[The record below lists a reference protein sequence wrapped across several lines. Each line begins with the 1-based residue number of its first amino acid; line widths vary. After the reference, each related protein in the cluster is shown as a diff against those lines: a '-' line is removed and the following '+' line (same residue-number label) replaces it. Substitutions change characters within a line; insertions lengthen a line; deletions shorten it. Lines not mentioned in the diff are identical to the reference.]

1 MIDILVQLAHGFV
14 HCLTPLNMA
23 MLFTGIIIGLLVG
36 VLPGL
41 TLVMGVALALPFTY
55 KMDVTASIVLLTAMY
70 VSGTYG
76 GAFTAILFR
85 IPGEPIDVP
94 MLWDGYTMGRKG
106 KPAKAL
112 GWTLVAAL
120 GGGLLSAVVMVALTE
135 PLAKFALR
143 FSSPEYFVIVMFGLL
158 SVVAIG
164 KGSLSNAFISMSVG
178 ILISTVGTDP
188 IYGAYRFTFGS
199 PILAD
204 GIEFLVVMVGAY
216 GVGEVLTRLETGFAT
231 KPLDKISNARTELP
245 TLKELNDIKG
255 MFFRSSVV
263 GDLIGLL
270 PGAGATIASF
280 VSYGIEARFGRR
292 KYQMGTGIAEGI
304 VAPQAAATASVG
316 GAMVHLLALGIPGSG
331 ATAVILGAFM
341 LHGIQPGPQVLV
353 SSAPLVYTVFA
364 SLFLGLALMC
374 AIGYFAIRPLVKI
387 LDFPEAIVSAYV
399 LILCFIGAPAPH
411 PGSRRRAAQAPPR
424 SNSSLPRSSAS
435 TNASTARTGL
445 SAFARIA
452 NRPRWGIT
460 SRRISSRLPARS
472 GNRTE
477 RPVMLPP
484 GRAKLA
490 TSPAATG
497 SMAIGNTTGN
507 SRGCLLCG
515 EHRPRPC
522 RDDDV
527 NVEPHK
533 LGRDIGKAL
542 DAPLGPAILI
552 VMECPSTH
560 PSSSAIGELKGLPTR
575 SRPKALRHPEN
586 RLSAACPP
594 AAPAPRAAK
603 LPPRRR

>member
-1 MIDILVQLAHGFV
+1 MIDILAQLASGFV
-14 HCLTPLNMA
+14 HCLTPLNLA
-23 MLFTGIIIGLLVG
+23 MLVIGIVIGLLIG

-135 PLAKFALR
+135 PL
-143 FSSPEYFVIVMFGLL
+143 GLL

-164 KGSLSNAFISMSVG
+164 KGSLANAFISMSVG

-216 GVGEVLTRLETGFAT
+216 GVGEVLTRLESGFAT
-231 KPLDKISNARTELP
+231 KPIDKVSNARTELP
-245 TLKELNDIKG
+245 TLKELNEVKG

-280 VSYGIEARFGRR
+280 VSYGIEARFGKR
-292 KYQMGTGIAEGI
+292 KEQMGTGIAEGI
-304 VAPQAAATASVG
+304 IAPQAAATASVG

-341 LHGIQPGPQVLV
+341 LHGIQPGPQVLAN
-353 SSAPLVYTVFA
+353 SAPLVYTVFA

-374 AIGYFAIRPLVKI
+374 ALGYFAIRPLVKI
-387 LDFPEAIVSAYV
+387 LDFPEAVVSAYV
-399 LILCFIGAPAPH
+399 LILCFIGALSIRNNITDLWLIIGFGVLGYGFERLKFPVAPLVLGVILG
-411 PGSRRRAAQAPPR
+411 PIAEEAFMNTMISF
-424 SNSSLPRSSAS
+424 SNDWTVFFTRPISGTIVALTIIVLLLPFVQRLF
-435 TNASTARTGL
+435 R
-445 SAFARIA
+445 
-452 NRPRWGIT
+452 
-460 SRRISSRLPARS
+460 SRLMTAQ
-472 GNRTE
+472 
-477 RPVMLPP
+477 
-484 GRAKLA
+484 
-490 TSPAATG
+490 TG
-497 SMAIGNTTGN
+497 V
-507 SRGCLLCG
+507 R
-515 EHRPRPC
+515 
-522 RDDDV
+522 
-527 NVEPHK
+527 
-533 LGRDIGKAL
+533 
-542 DAPLGPAILI
+542 
-552 VMECPSTH
+552 
-560 PSSSAIGELKGLPTR
+560 
-575 SRPKALRHPEN
+575 
-586 RLSAACPP
+586 
-594 AAPAPRAAK
+594 
-603 LPPRRR
+603 